1 MKEKLQQLL
10 TALTSERGELRVR
23 LHLLGLEAR
32 EELEHAEVKW
42 ETMQDR
48 LREVG
53 WNWNLKAKEE
63 IHDLGAEVDELQHK
77 LGDKVADIR
86 LEVIEELHELGEE
99 LSALYQKIR
108 RHF

>member
-1 MKEKLQQLL
+1 
-10 TALTSERGELRVR
+10 
-23 LHLLGLEAR
+23 
-32 EELEHAEVKW
+32 
-42 ETMQDR
+42 
-48 LREVG
+48 VG